1 MHWNDPCILMV
12 VHVQK
17 YTAYKH
23 MHYYTA
29 YKHMH
34 HDIFSPFIM
43 LYFNLHPLAYG
54 SVSLHCKLWL
64 VDIAK

>member
-1 MHWNDPCILMV
+1 MHY
-12 VHVQK
+12 

-34 HDIFSPFIM
+34 QDSGLFSPLIV
-43 LYFNLHPLAYG
+43 LYFKLHPLAYG